1 MLEAIRQP
9 SDLRRLSTDQLVEL
23 AAEIRDFLVRAVA
36 ARGGHLGP
44 NLGVVELTIA
54 LHRALNSPS
63 DRIVWDTGHQAYV
76 HKLLTGRQ
84 ADFAGLKTLGGLSG
98 YPSRSESPHDVVEN
112 SHASTALGYAL
123 GLAEARRAAGG
134 RGRVVAVVGDGSLT
148 GGVALEAL
156 NLIGSRKPDLL
167 VILNDNGRS
176 YQPTVGGLESHLAP
190 LRLHPGYEAFKKGV
204 EGTLGRVPLVGEGM
218 LEAAKRVKEGA
229 KAMVAPRVVF
239 EDLGWQYAGPV
250 DGHDLAALGTAL
262 DHVKRVGGPVMLH
275 VITQKGRGYAP
286 SEQHEEDKH
295 HSVGAFDPAT
305 GRPLAKPGD
314 EVPFTSIF
322 GEALLEQARRHQELV
337 AISAAM
343 LGPTKL
349 TVMAREFPDRV
360 YDVGIAEQVGVT
372 MAAGMA
378 MRGLR
383 PVCAIYSTFLQ
394 RAFDQV
400 MMDVSL
406 HKLPV
411 VLALDRSG
419 ITGEDGPSHHGV
431 FDLTYLRQIPNMVI
445 GAPRDGNELRR
456 MLATAMSHTGG
467 PFAVR
472 FPKATTPK
480 VDFSQ
485 PPRKLRIGNWEVRSR
500 GKDVLL
506 LGLGKL
512 HGACEEA
519 ARLLRQEGIS
529 VTLVDPR
536 WVKPLD
542 PRLAS
547 VASSHPLVVTVEDNV
562 LAGGFGAAVAE
573 VLADEEVRTPLLR
586 LGVPDQFLQHGKRDA
601 LLAELGLDAVGIAER
616 IRKRLHRLQQHD
628 LGQQP
633 QAGQSP

>member
-1 MLEAIRQP
+1 MLEAISQP
-9 SDLRRLSTDQLVEL
+9 SDLRKLRGDQLVEL
-23 AAEIRDFLVRAVA
+23 ASEIREFLVHAVA

-54 LHRALNSPS
+54 LHRTFNSPV

-84 ADFAGLKTLGGLSG
+84 ADFENLRTLGGLSG
-98 YPSRSESPHDVVEN
+98 YPSRTESPHDVIEN

-123 GLAEARRAAGG
+123 GHAEARRLGAAK
-134 RGRVVAVVGDGSLT
+134 GRVIAVVGDGSLT

-156 NLIGSRKPDLL
+156 NLAGSRKPNLL

-176 YQPTVGGLESHLAP
+176 YQPTVGGLETHLAP

-204 EGTLGRVPLVGEGM
+204 EDTLGRVPLVGDGM

-250 DGHDLAALGTAL
+250 DGHDLPALLTVL
-262 DHVKRVGGPVMLH
+262 DHVKRVDGPVLLH
-275 VITQKGRGYAP
+275 VFTEKGRGYAP

-295 HSVGAFDPAT
+295 HSVNPFDPET
-305 GRPLAKPGD
+305 GKSLAKPGG
-314 EVPFTSIF
+314 EVALSKVF
-322 GEALLEQARRHQELV
+322 GDALLEQARRHQDLV
-337 AISAAM
+337 AIPAAM
-343 LGPTKL
+343 VGPTCL
-349 TVMAREFPDRV
+349 NVMEREFPARV

-400 MMDVSL
+400 VMDVSL
-406 HKLPV
+406 HRLPV
-411 VLALDRSG
+411 VFALDRAG
-419 ITGEDGPSHHGV
+419 ITGPDGPSHHGV
-431 FDLTYLRQIPNMVI
+431 FDLSYLRMIPGMVVA
-445 GAPRDGNELRR
+445 APRDATELRR
-456 MLATAMSHTGG
+456 MLATAMDHTGG
-467 PFAVR
+467 PFAIR
-472 FPKATTPK
+472 FAGKATSPK

-485 PPRKLRIGNWEVRSR
+485 PLRKLKIGNWEVRSR
-500 GKDVLL
+500 GSDVLL
-506 LGLGKL
+506 LGLGSL
-512 HGACEEA
+512 HGASEEA
-519 ARLLRQEGIS
+519 ARLLKQEGIS

-542 PRLAS
+542 QRLSS
-547 VASSHPLVVTVEDNV
+547 VAGAHRLVVTVEDNV

-586 LGVPDQFLQHGKRDA
+586 LGVPDQFLQHGKREV
-601 LLAELGLDAVGIAER
+601 LLASLGLDAVGIAEQV
-616 IRKRLHRLQQHD
+616 RKRLHRLD
-628 LGQQP
+628 ETE
-633 QAGQSP
+633 

>member
-9 SDLRRLSTDQLVEL
+9 SDLRKLRQDQLVEL
-23 AAEIRDFLVRAVA
+23 AGEIREFLVRAVA
-36 ARGGHLGP
+36 ATGGHLGP

-54 LHRALNSPS
+54 LHRSFNSPT

-84 ADFAGLKTLGGLSG
+84 AEFENLRTLGGLSG
-98 YPSRSESPHDVVEN
+98 YPSRSESPHDVIEN

-123 GLAEARRAAGG
+123 GHAEARRLGAAK
-134 RGRVVAVVGDGSLT
+134 GRVIAVVGDGSLT

-156 NLIGSRKPDLL
+156 NLAGSRKPNLL

-176 YQPTVGGLESHLAP
+176 YQPTVGGLETHLAP

-204 EGTLGRVPLVGEGM
+204 EDTLGRVPLVGDGM

-250 DGHDLAALGTAL
+250 DGHDLGALLTAL
-262 DHVKRVGGPVMLH
+262 DHVKRVGGPVLLH
-275 VITQKGRGYAP
+275 VFTEKGRGYAP

-295 HSVGAFDPAT
+295 HSVKPFDPAT
-305 GRPLAKPGD
+305 GKSLAKPSD
-314 EVPFTSIF
+314 EVALSKVF
-322 GEALLEQARRHQELV
+322 GQALLEQARRHPELV

-343 LGPTKL
+343 VGPTYL
-349 TVMAREFPDRV
+349 TVMEREFPDRV

-400 MMDVSL
+400 VMDVAL
-406 HKLPV
+406 HRLPV
-411 VLALDRSG
+411 VFALDRAG
-419 ITGEDGPSHHGV
+419 ITGPDGPSHHGV
-431 FDLTYLRQIPNMVI
+431 FDLTYLRQIPGMVVA
-445 GAPRDGNELRR
+445 APRDGTELRR
-456 MLATAMSHTGG
+456 MLATAMAHTAG
-467 PFAVR
+467 PFAIR
-472 FPKATTPK
+472 WPTGNAPK

-485 PPRKLRIGNWEVRSR
+485 SLRKLKIGNWEMRSR
-500 GKDVLL
+500 GSDVLL
-506 LGLGKL
+506 LGLGSL
-512 HGACEEA
+512 HGASEESA
-519 ARLLRQEGIS
+519 QLLRQEGIS

-547 VASSHPLVVTVEDNV
+547 VAGSHRLVVTVEDNV

-573 VLADEEVRTPLLR
+573 VLADEEVGTPLLR

-601 LLAELGLDAVGIAER
+601 LLAGLGLDAIGIAEQV
-616 IRKRLHRLQQHD
+616 RKRLHRLDQHE
-628 LGQQP
+628 
-633 QAGQSP
+633 

>member
-9 SDLRRLSTDQLVEL
+9 SDLRKLRQVQLVEL
-23 AAEIRDFLVRAVA
+23 AAEIREFLVRACA
-36 ARGGHLGP
+36 ANGGHLGP

-54 LHRALNSPS
+54 LHRTFNSPV

-84 ADFAGLKTLGGLSG
+84 ADFENLRTLGGLSG
-98 YPSRSESPHDVVEN
+98 YPSRSESPHDVIEN

-123 GLAEARRAAGG
+123 GHAEARRLGAAK
-134 RGRVVAVVGDGSLT
+134 GRVIAVVGDGSLT

-156 NLIGSRKPDLL
+156 NLAGSRKPNLL

-176 YQPTVGGLESHLAP
+176 YQPTVGGLETHLAP

-204 EGTLGRVPLVGEGM
+204 EDTLGRVPLVGDGM

-250 DGHDLAALGTAL
+250 DGHDLGALLRAL
-262 DHVKRVGGPVMLH
+262 DHVKRVDGPVLLH
-275 VITQKGRGYAP
+275 VFTEKGRGYAP

-295 HSVGAFDPAT
+295 HSVSPFDPAT
-305 GRPLAKPGD
+305 GKALAKPGD
-314 EVPFTSIF
+314 QVALSKVF
-322 GEALLEQARRHQELV
+322 GEALLEQARRHPELV

-343 LGPTKL
+343 VGPTYL
-349 TVMAREFPDRV
+349 SVMERELPERV
-360 YDVGIAEQVGVT
+360 FDVGIAEQVGVT

-400 MMDVSL
+400 VMDVSL
-406 HKLPV
+406 HRLPV
-411 VLALDRSG
+411 VLALDRAG
-419 ITGEDGPSHHGV
+419 ITGTDGPSHHGV
-431 FDLTYLRQIPNMVI
+431 FDLSYLRMIPGMVVA
-445 GAPRDGNELRR
+445 APRDGVELRR
-456 MLATAMSHTGG
+456 MLATAMGHGTG
-467 PFAVR
+467 PFAIR
-472 FPKATTPK
+472 FAGKDTTPK
-480 VDFSQ
+480 LDFSQ
-485 PPRKLRIGNWEVRSR
+485 PLRKLKIGNWEVRSR
-500 GKDVLL
+500 GSDVLL
-506 LGLGKL
+506 LGLGSL
-512 HGACEEA
+512 HGASEEA
-519 ARLLRQEGIS
+519 ARLLKQEGVS

-547 VASSHPLVVTVEDNV
+547 VAGSHRLVVTVEDNV

-573 VLADEEVRTPLLR
+573 VLADEEVGTPLLR
-586 LGVPDQFLQHGKRDA
+586 LGVPDQFLQHGKREV
-601 LLAELGLDAVGIAER
+601 LLAGLGLDAVGIAER
-616 IRKRLHRLQQHD
+616 VRKRMQRLD
-628 LGQQP
+628 ERE
-633 QAGQSP
+633 